1 MLKDLLNLLNVLA
14 TPTDVFASLKE
25 RPRWVVAFVVIT
37 VVSIAIAWLM
47 IPFSQQIALVALSG
61 RLSAERLHQ
70 ALAMAGRFRYIGFA
84 AVPFTLLIKWAVV
97 AAILFLLCYLLEA
110 PNELKYRKF
119 FSVVAFSGVIL
130 LFMSIVNV
138 LILYLKG
145 VGAVQSVADLAPT
158 DVYAGLGFLVK
169 ANGKNLPLYSLLSN
183 INVFA
188 IWYIITLTVGVSV
201 LTGYRKLKSAGIV
214 TAVWFLGVVLQVVMA
229 FIAGNSPFGKGM

>member
-1 MLKDLLNLLNVLA
+1 MLKDFINLLNVLA

-37 VVSIAIAWLM
+37 VASIAIAWLM

-61 RLSAERLHQ
+61 RLSGERLHQ
-70 ALAMAGRFRYIGFA
+70 VLSMAGRFSYIGLA
-84 AVPFTLLIKWAVV
+84 EVPFTLIIKWAVV

-119 FSVVAFSGVIL
+119 FAVVVFSEVIL
-130 LFMSIVNV
+130 LFMSVVNI

-145 VGAVQSVADLAPT
+145 AGNVQSVADLAPV